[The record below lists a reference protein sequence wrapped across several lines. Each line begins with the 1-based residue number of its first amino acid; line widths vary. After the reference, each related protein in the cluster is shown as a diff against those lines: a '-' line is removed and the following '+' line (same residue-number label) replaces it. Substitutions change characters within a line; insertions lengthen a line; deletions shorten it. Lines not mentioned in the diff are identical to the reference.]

1 MSAKSIP
8 RSCPYFNRALDYLS
22 EEPHRFASQIES
34 LIEQAREVNDELRT
48 TLHETEK
55 EKTQLEDELDSVRSL
70 LAFTKK
76 RLEQLEELVTSLKE
90 AL

>member
-1 MSAKSIP
+1 MSAKTIP
-8 RSCPYFNRALDYLS
+8 LSCPYFNKVLDYLAD
-22 EEPHRFASQIES
+22 EPPRLYREIES

-48 TLHETEK
+48 ELHQSEK
-55 EKTQLEDELDSVRSL
+55 EVSRLEDELDSVRGL